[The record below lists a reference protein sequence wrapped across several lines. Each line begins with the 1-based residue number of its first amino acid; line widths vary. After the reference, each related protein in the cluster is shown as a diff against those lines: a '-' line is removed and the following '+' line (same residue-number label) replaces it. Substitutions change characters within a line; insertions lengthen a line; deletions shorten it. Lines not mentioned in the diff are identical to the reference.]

1 MHTHTYTRIC
11 MHTHIYIHIDRHLD
25 VKVDILKINFLSHS
39 KPSYST
45 LLSKSIK
52 LFSFY
57 ALPSGILVLFS

>member
-1 MHTHTYTRIC
+1 MHAHA
-11 MHTHIYIHIDRHLD
+11 HTHIYVCTHIDRQTDRHLD

-45 LLSKSIK
+45 LLSKNIK

-57 ALPSGILVLFS
+57 ALPSGILVLFL